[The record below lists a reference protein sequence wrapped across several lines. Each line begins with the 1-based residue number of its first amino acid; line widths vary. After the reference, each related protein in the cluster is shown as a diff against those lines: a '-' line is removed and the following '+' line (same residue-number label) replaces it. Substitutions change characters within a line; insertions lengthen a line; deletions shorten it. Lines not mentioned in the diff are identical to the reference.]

1 MCIECMTAAAVMGTV
16 PVFIFDSACRVRIA
30 GCRSTNEGARFSGHP
45 RSSLYGVPCGGEY
58 SCMRISSILIA
69 AVAIGVPGPK
79 MAAAPSA

>member
-1 MCIECMTAAAVMGTV
+1 MCIGMTAAAVMGTV

-30 GCRSTNEGARFSGHP
+30 GCRYERGYPLWRAPSFVV
-45 RSSLYGVPCGGEY
+45 YGVPCGGDY